1 MVMVVVVVMTTTMS
15 MNGIRGV
22 QVHPHSPHLYLHHH
36 ALCGKMH
43 MERNVIDTIW
53 NGSWEYK
60 DSIGAHNLLS

>member
-1 MVMVVVVVMTTTMS
+1 MVMVMVVVVVMTTTMS

-43 MERNVIDTIW
+43 MERNVIDTI
-53 NGSWEYK
+53 
-60 DSIGAHNLLS
+60 